1 MGLVFWCLG
10 WEIPAVPMHWL
21 KTLKIILSLATWLF
35 TFWTTH
41 SGDSKHRQVLNR
53 WRKWMC
59 TKHAPPEGKA
69 FLQLPWGSCF
79 FKRAVFPYSH
89 NWGWRKGRE
98 REGSWVTAW
107 VLPFFHWI
115 PKKAW
120 CVCVRTRVYVCVC
133 VCVWRKPGWMSSL
146 GTDKTEWQLL
156 SWALVSFKGTWTTH
170 PPHSGTSA
178 GLTHF
183 LYPEEKQ
190 GLLGQ
195 SLDLHSQRS
204 RLFSR
209 FWEALGTNPQ
219 TCSQTKFFNY

>member
-10 WEIPAVPMHWL
+10 WEIPAVPTHWL
-21 KTLKIILSLATWLF
+21 KTLKITLSLAKWLF

-41 SGDSKHRQVLNR
+41 SGDSIHRQDLNHR
-53 WRKWMC
+53 RKWMC

-69 FLQLPWGSCF
+69 FLQPPEAAAFSKGLSFLTPITGVGG
-79 FKRAVFPYSH
+79 RAE
-89 NWGWRKGRE
+89 KGRE
-98 REGSWVTAW
+98 AGWQLGSCHFSTGF
-107 VLPFFHWI
+107 LRKPG
-115 PKKAW
+115 
-120 CVCVRTRVYVCVC
+120 VCARARVCVC
-133 VCVWRKPGWMSSL
+133 VCLCVWRKPGWMSSL
-146 GTDKTEWQLL
+146 GTDKTERQLL
-156 SWALVSFKGTWTTH
+156 SWALVSCKGTWTTH

-204 RLFSR
+204 RSFSR
-209 FWEALGTNPQ
+209 FREVLGTNPQ
-219 TCSQTKFFNY
+219 NCSQIKFFSY